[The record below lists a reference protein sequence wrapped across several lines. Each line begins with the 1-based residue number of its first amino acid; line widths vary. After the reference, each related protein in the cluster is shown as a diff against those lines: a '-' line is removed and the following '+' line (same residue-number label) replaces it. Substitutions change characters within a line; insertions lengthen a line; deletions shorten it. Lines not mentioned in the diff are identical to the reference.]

1 MTKVDLI
8 TGFLGS
14 GKTTFLK
21 MYVNYLLSKGL
32 KVGIIENDYGA
43 VNVDMMLLSELMD
56 SGCEV
61 ETIAGACDLDCHK
74 RRFKTKLIAMGM
86 QNFDRV
92 VIEPSGIFDA
102 DEFFDILHE
111 EPLDRWFEIGSVI
124 AIADVLT
131 DDNTSD
137 NSSYISA
144 SQTANAGVVIFSK
157 TQLTDKNRINAKIK
171 EINSALKKAKCERI
185 LNADEIIA
193 KDWNDFNADDFERIR
208 TCGYK
213 IHDYEKSNTED
224 TYNSVYFL
232 NQSFTA
238 DRIKAISEKLFS
250 NKNLGKIYRIKGF
263 FKENGQ
269 WFELN
274 ATENQFDLQPIK
286 IGQNVVI
293 IIGEKLDEEKIRKE
307 MNYGTKN

>member
-21 MYVNYLLSKGL
+21 MYVNYLLTRGL

-144 SQTANAGVVIFSK
+144 SQTANAGVVIFSR

-224 TYNSVYFL
+224 AYNSVYFL

-274 ATENQFDLQPIK
+274 ATENQFDFQPIK

>member
-1 MTKVDLI
+1 LI

-111 EPLDRWFEIGSVI
+111 DPLDRWFEIGSVI

-193 KDWNDFNADDFERIR
+193 KDWNDINADDFERIR

-224 TYNSVYFL
+224 AYNSVYFL

-286 IGQNVVI
+286 IGQDVVI

>member
-21 MYVNYLLSKGL
+21 MYVNHLLSQGL

-43 VNVDMMLLSELMD
+43 VNVDMMLLSELID

-86 QNFDRV
+86 QDFDRV
-92 VIEPSGIFDA
+92 IIEPSGIFDA

-124 AIADVLT
+124 AIADVLSK
-131 DDNTSD
+131 DNTSE

-144 SQTANAGVVIFSK
+144 SQVANAGILIFSK
-157 TQLTDKNRINAKIK
+157 TQLAGQNRIEAKIK
-171 EINSALKKAKCERI
+171 EINFALKNAKCNRI
-185 LNADEIIA
+185 VLACDIIS
-193 KDWNDFNADDFERIR
+193 KDWNDFNTDDFERIK

-213 IHDYEKSNTED
+213 LHDYEKSDTED
-224 TYNSVYFL
+224 AYNSVYFL

-238 DRIKAISEKLFS
+238 EKIKVISEKLFS
-250 NKNLGKIYRIKGF
+250 DKNLGKIYRIKGF

-274 ATENQFDLQPIK
+274 ATENQFDLQPIT
-286 IGQNVVI
+286 IGQDVVI
-293 IIGEKLDEEKIRKE
+293 IIGENLNEEKIRKE
-307 MNYGTKN
+307 MDYGTKN